1 MLAGQYLCCR
11 TTYILPGAFAKK
23 CLKPDTRLRVVVLS
37 SADSVRRCQQD
48 AVYYHD
54 MRRDGIMPDAVKK
67 QTIKQAKASF
77 KARGRPTLSER
88 EARQLE
94 RAIELEQRAERAQ
107 EAEKRRAAA
116 AKLRSEREK
125 RAEIHRRQQQVQLGT
140 QRRCDRFGYKS
151 SQFHLGAFFGMES
164 ATNTTSTSTTKTTT
178 TTSGQGGNDDR
189 DGFGDDDLDDESL
202 LGACDGPATV
212 QTSVPAAQMSKPSAA
227 TLMPPPPLPGASVQT
242 AKTKPARELEE
253 DFGDLFDHLDSCS
266 QIARSLGGPAVTC
279 NEAAGCVQQPVQP
292 ATSIQIPLA
301 PPSPRTAVRKAQVSP
316 LLQAQDDL
324 SDFFDD
330 LESASQIARE
340 LDAGMREVR
349 RASNASGSSFSSGS
363 LELTE
368 EDVEMMIDPKPPT
381 SISRQA
387 TPKTTL
393 TPRPSMLPPTLPT
406 TRPQTRLVS
415 SNPRVSSAIR
425 KTKPAIRGP
434 FLPASSLYCSP
445 DLGFTS
451 TQLESF
457 IDDDLQL
464 TQFG

>member
-1 MLAGQYLCCR
+1 
-11 TTYILPGAFAKK
+11 
-23 CLKPDTRLRVVVLS
+23 
-37 SADSVRRCQQD
+37 
-48 AVYYHD
+48 
-54 MRRDGIMPDAVKK
+54 MPDAVKK

-125 RAEIHRRQQQVQLGT
+125 RAETHRQQQQVQLGT

-164 ATNTTSTSTTKTTT
+164 ATNTTSTTKTTTTTTTTT

-212 QTSVPAAQMSKPSAA
+212 QMSVPAAQMSKPSAA
-227 TLMPPPPLPGASVQT
+227 MLMPPPPLPGASVQT

-279 NEAAGCVQQPVQP
+279 NEVPGCVQQPVQP

-301 PPSPRTAVRKAQVSP
+301 PPSPRTAVREAQVSP
-316 LLQAQDDL
+316 LSQAQDDL

-406 TRPQTRLVS
+406 TRPQTRLES
-415 SNPRVSSAIR
+415 SNSRVSSAIR

>member
-1 MLAGQYLCCR
+1 
-11 TTYILPGAFAKK
+11 
-23 CLKPDTRLRVVVLS
+23 
-37 SADSVRRCQQD
+37 
-48 AVYYHD
+48 
-54 MRRDGIMPDAVKK
+54 MPDAVKK

-125 RAEIHRRQQQVQLGT
+125 RAETHRQQQQVQLGT

-164 ATNTTSTSTTKTTT
+164 AANTTSTSTTKTTT
-178 TTSGQGGNDDR
+178 TMTTMSGQGVNDDR

-227 TLMPPPPLPGASVQT
+227 ITVQTSVPAAQMSKPSAAMLMPPPPLPGASVQT

-279 NEAAGCVQQPVQP
+279 NEAAGCVQKPVQP
-292 ATSIQIPLA
+292 ATSSQIPLA
-301 PPSPRTAVRKAQVSP
+301 PSSPRTAVRRAQASP
-316 LLQAQDDL
+316 LSHAQDDL

-340 LDAGMREVR
+340 LDAGTTEVR

-368 EDVEMMIDPKPPT
+368 EDMEMMIDPKPPT

-393 TPRPSMLPPTLPT
+393 TPRPSTLPPTLPT

>member
-1 MLAGQYLCCR
+1 
-11 TTYILPGAFAKK
+11 
-23 CLKPDTRLRVVVLS
+23 
-37 SADSVRRCQQD
+37 
-48 AVYYHD
+48 
-54 MRRDGIMPDAVKK
+54 MPDAVKK

-125 RAEIHRRQQQVQLGT
+125 RAETHRQQQQVQLGT

-151 SQFHLGAFFGMES
+151 SQFHLGAFFGMGS
-164 ATNTTSTSTTKTTT
+164 AANTTSTSTTKTTTT

-202 LGACDGPATV
+202 LDACDGSATV
-212 QTSVPAAQMSKPSAA
+212 QTSVSAAQMSKPSAA
-227 TLMPPPPLPGASVQT
+227 ITVQTSVSAAQMSKPSAAMLMPPPPLPGASVQT

-301 PPSPRTAVRKAQVSP
+301 PSSPRTAVRRAQASP
-316 LLQAQDDL
+316 LSHAQDDL

-340 LDAGMREVR
+340 LDAGTTEVR

-368 EDVEMMIDPKPPT
+368 EDMEMMIDPKPPT

-387 TPKTTL
+387 TPKTTI
-393 TPRPSMLPPTLPT
+393 TPHPSMLPPTLPT

>member
-1 MLAGQYLCCR
+1 
-11 TTYILPGAFAKK
+11 
-23 CLKPDTRLRVVVLS
+23 
-37 SADSVRRCQQD
+37 
-48 AVYYHD
+48 
-54 MRRDGIMPDAVKK
+54 MPDAVKK

-125 RAEIHRRQQQVQLGT
+125 RAETHRQQQQVQLGT

-151 SQFHLGAFFGMES
+151 SQFHLGAFFGMGS
-164 ATNTTSTSTTKTTT
+164 AANTTSTSTTKTTT
-178 TTSGQGGNDDR
+178 TTSGQGVNDDR

-212 QTSVPAAQMSKPSAA
+212 QMSVPAAQMSKPSAA
-227 TLMPPPPLPGASVQT
+227 IAVQTSVPAAQMSKPFAAMLMPPPPLPGASVQT

-266 QIARSLGGPAVTC
+266 QIARSLGGPAMTC

-316 LLQAQDDL
+316 LSQAQDDL

-368 EDVEMMIDPKPPT
+368 EDMEMMIDPKLPT

-406 TRPQTRLVS
+406 PRPQTRLVS

>member
-1 MLAGQYLCCR
+1 
-11 TTYILPGAFAKK
+11 
-23 CLKPDTRLRVVVLS
+23 
-37 SADSVRRCQQD
+37 
-48 AVYYHD
+48 
-54 MRRDGIMPDAVKK
+54 MPDAVKK

-125 RAEIHRRQQQVQLGT
+125 RAETHRQQQQQVQLGT

-164 ATNTTSTSTTKTTT
+164 AAKTTSSTSTTKTT

-202 LGACDGPATV
+202 LDACDGQATV
-212 QTSVPAAQMSKPSAA
+212 QTSVPTAQMSKPSAA
-227 TLMPPPPLPGASVQT
+227 MLMPPPSLPGASVQT

-279 NEAAGCVQQPVQP
+279 NEAAGCAQKPVQP
-292 ATSIQIPLA
+292 ATSSQIPLA
-301 PPSPRTAVRKAQVSP
+301 PPSPRTAVHKAQASPVSH
-316 LLQAQDDL
+316 AQDDL

-368 EDVEMMIDPKPPT
+368 EDMEMMIDPKPPT

>member
-1 MLAGQYLCCR
+1 
-11 TTYILPGAFAKK
+11 
-23 CLKPDTRLRVVVLS
+23 
-37 SADSVRRCQQD
+37 
-48 AVYYHD
+48 
-54 MRRDGIMPDAVKK
+54 MPDAVKK

-125 RAEIHRRQQQVQLGT
+125 RAETHRQQQQVQLGT

-164 ATNTTSTSTTKTTT
+164 ATKTTSTSTTKTTTTT

-202 LGACDGPATV
+202 LDACDGPATV
-212 QTSVPAAQMSKPSAA
+212 QTSVSAAQMSNPSAA
-227 TLMPPPPLPGASVQT
+227 MLMPPPPLPGASVPT

-253 DFGDLFDHLDSCS
+253 DFGDLFDDLDSCS

-279 NEAAGCVQQPVQP
+279 NEAAGCVQKPVQP
-292 ATSIQIPLA
+292 ATSIQTPLA
-301 PPSPRTAVRKAQVSP
+301 PPSPRTAVRRAQVSP
-316 LLQAQDDL
+316 LSHAQDDL

-393 TPRPSMLPPTLPT
+393 TPRPPMLPPTLPT
-406 TRPQTRLVS
+406 TRPQNRLVS

>member
-1 MLAGQYLCCR
+1 
-11 TTYILPGAFAKK
+11 
-23 CLKPDTRLRVVVLS
+23 
-37 SADSVRRCQQD
+37 
-48 AVYYHD
+48 
-54 MRRDGIMPDAVKK
+54 MPDAVKK

-125 RAEIHRRQQQVQLGT
+125 RAETHRRQQQVQLGT

-164 ATNTTSTSTTKTTT
+164 AANTNTTSTTKTTKTT

-202 LGACDGPATV
+202 LDACDGPATV
-212 QTSVPAAQMSKPSAA
+212 QMSVSAAQMSKPSAA
-227 TLMPPPPLPGASVQT
+227 MLMPPPPLPGASVQT
-242 AKTKPARELEE
+242 AKTKPACELEE

-316 LLQAQDDL
+316 LSQAQDDL

-406 TRPQTRLVS
+406 TRPQTKLVS